1 MSSGGV
7 ITSETTVAERRIS
20 KSYEATLCFLDSIF
34 VLLGRRTYTWWD
46 IPPVIALWLLLI
58 MSLLQNI

>member
-20 KSYEATLCFLDSIF
+20 KSYEATLCFLDSF

-46 IPPVIALWLLLI
+46 IPPVIALWHLLLC
-58 MSLLQNI
+58 LLQNI

>member
-20 KSYEATLCFLDSIF
+20 KSYEATLCFWDSIF

-46 IPPVIALWLLLI
+46 IPPVNALWLLLI
-58 MSLLQNI
+58 MSVIQSI

>member
-20 KSYEATLCFLDSIF
+20 KSYEATLRFLDSIF
-34 VLLGRRTYTWWD
+34 VLLGRRTYTW
-46 IPPVIALWLLLI
+46 
-58 MSLLQNI
+58 